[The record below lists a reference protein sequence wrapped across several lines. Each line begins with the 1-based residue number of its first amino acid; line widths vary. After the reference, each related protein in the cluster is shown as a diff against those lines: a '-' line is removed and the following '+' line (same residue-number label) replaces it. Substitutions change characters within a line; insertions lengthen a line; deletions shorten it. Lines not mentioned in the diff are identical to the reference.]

1 MEKVKKKLKKDIMSV
16 ETDAVTV
23 VNKGL
28 KKDIAAAQS
37 LKDAGL
43 TASFDEFV

>member
-1 MEKVKKKLKKDIMSV
+1 MSV

-28 KKDIAAAQS
+28 KKDIVRTIAEGCGANG
-37 LKDAGL
+37 K
-43 TASFDEFV
+43 F

>member
-1 MEKVKKKLKKDIMSV
+1 MSV

-28 KKDIAAAQS
+28 KKDIAGTIAEGCGANG
-37 LKDAGL
+37 K
-43 TASFDEFV
+43 F